1 MSLQVKMV
9 DLEQRCESQTAE
21 QGKLLEELEALK
33 IKAEKTQNEHLKAME
48 QLKVSFYYLDRLKRR
63 AFVAPIKHTPLFR
76 ILKTM

>member
-48 QLKVSFYYLDRLKRR
+48 QLKVSF
-63 AFVAPIKHTPLFR
+63 HS
-76 ILKTM
+76 